1 MTEQKET
8 AIKQNTVR
16 LYQEEVA
23 IQQKET
29 GIKQDDT
36 RGKQKLQ
43 ESTKTGGG
51 EGGVDV
57 HEEGK

>member
-8 AIKQNTVR
+8 AVR

-36 RGKQKLQ
+36 RVKQKLQ